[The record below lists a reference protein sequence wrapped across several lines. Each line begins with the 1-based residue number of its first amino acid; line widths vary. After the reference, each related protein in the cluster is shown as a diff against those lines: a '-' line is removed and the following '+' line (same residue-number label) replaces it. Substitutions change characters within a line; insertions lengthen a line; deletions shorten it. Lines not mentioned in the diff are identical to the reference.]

1 VGDVVIVKDDQ
12 TKRLFW
18 KLAKVVELL
27 ISKDGN
33 TQAAVVQVS
42 TSKGT
47 TQLLQRSLKHLFPIE
62 VLSQP
67 RENTAT
73 EERVND
79 LRAGQNHEGLNLD
92 NQHQTEPSQGLR
104 RSKKIASRVETE
116 L

>member
-1 VGDVVIVKDDQ
+1 LLRLCETHASKAKAQSGPQISVGDVVIVKDDQ

-18 KLAKVVELL
+18 KLTKVVELL

-33 TQAAVVQVS
+33 TRAAVVQVS

-47 TQLLQRSLKHLFPIE
+47 TQLLRRSLKHLFPIE
-62 VLSQP
+62 VSSQP

-79 LRAGQNHEGLNLD
+79 LRAGQNE
-92 NQHQTEPSQGLR
+92 S
-104 RSKKIASRVETE
+104 
-116 L
+116 